1 MEEHGKIEP
10 HRITKPIQLLAAWLL
25 GLIVV
30 NGTFLVVATQI
41 TKPDWVSGLLV
52 IASVV
57 NVPLF
62 LISIFLLQTKFRP
75 EMQEDAFY
83 SKYLESKTGNTKRE
97 VTAESFVS
105 IRENIANL
113 EKVVAE
119 KVLDGMSEAELQKV
133 KWSSVTVMLNESL
146 GDFEKI
152 AKELMQHGIPVHE
165 TFGRGADR
173 PKGFDISIGRGF
185 DVEQIRKLVE
195 VLSSIKDGWISYAN
209 DENIVD
215 QFDNKV
221 LIGSYGE
228 HEYMGLELGIELSKI
243 KSIIERTDITEIEV
257 YQILGKGL

>member
-25 GLIVV
+25 GLIIV
-30 NGTFLVVATQI
+30 NGAFLVAAAQI
-41 TKPDWVSGLLV
+41 TKPDWVSEALV
-52 IASVV
+52 VASIV

-105 IRENIANL
+105 IREDIANL

-119 KVLDGMSEAELQKV
+119 KVLDGMGEAELQKM

-165 TFGRGADR
+165 TFGRGTSS
-173 PKGFDISIGRGF
+173 PEVFNIGFGYGF

-195 VLSSIKDGWISYAN
+195 VLSSINDGWISFAHDDTEHYGN
-209 DENIVD
+209 R
-215 QFDNKV
+215 V
-221 LIGSYGE
+221 LIGAYGD
-228 HEYMGLELGIELSKI
+228 YKNGIELSKI
-243 KSIIERTDITEIEV
+243 KPIIERADITVGEV
-257 YQILGKGL
+257 YKVLGK